1 MLDPEL
7 LKVLRC
13 LDNGS
18 PLSLATDAQLLAI
31 NEQIKQRQL
40 KNDAGQTLEE
50 PLPCALIREDGQ
62 LLYPVVDGIPKLLR
76 EEAIR
81 LPEPASTNDG

>member
-31 NEQIKQRQL
+31 NEQIKQRGSGFE
-40 KNDAGQTLEE
+40 KSPDEGRKYGRAF
-50 PLPCALIREDGQ
+50 RDG
-62 LLYPVVDGIPKLLR
+62 
-76 EEAIR
+76 
-81 LPEPASTNDG
+81 